1 MGACQIAGAG
11 GQKGPWRRAAAM
23 ISAPMALLVVVFA
36 LLAAPQQAAASVT
49 IGSEQI
55 VLSSEGAGA
64 IVTRSPF
71 RVVFTGAGG
80 EAVLSEAENVSE
92 STLPLERSA
101 IQPANAPTGPSSYS
115 PLSFLVGTD
124 QPEAYSTVRYD
135 GTQTGQYSG
144 DLSAATETGT
154 EYSARAVLSA
164 AQVGEGVQMTLSTND
179 PSGRELT
186 VSITPQQTPGGT
198 AMRLSATPTDPSG
211 VAAMS
216 DSFASSPQE
225 AFHGFGGRHNA
236 IDQHG
241 QEFYNWVDQENV
253 TTTPSEPGNLQL
265 YPDGPQAA
273 YYVQSSF
280 VSNQGYGFFLNTS
293 ALSLWNLDDGR
304 PEQWQ
309 AQNAEP
315 SIEYVVAPGPMSRAV
330 SELTSITGRQRVPAQ
345 WFLGPLFD
353 REVEEPIET
362 AAKYEKQVEADIQN
376 IVHYKL
382 PVEAYRIEGWGLLSR
397 SSLTAMIA
405 RLRELG
411 IRPLLYFRPFVG
423 QDPIGTE
430 LPGEYETAVR
440 EGYVATGGEGGP
452 YIFKDNFAASAALI
466 DFTNPAAV
474 AWWKGRIDAALEL
487 GAEGFMLDFGEQV
500 QPGMHFADGST
511 GAEMHNR
518 YPVLFQRVTRE
529 IVEQF
534 EAEHPGRQILF
545 FTRSGYSGQPGSA
558 AYTNFNFPGDET
570 TDWTHSSGLAA
581 QTPDMLNRAIG
592 GAYGYGTDIGGYL
605 DFYSQIDGRETFEIK
620 PATNELFLRW
630 AEWAALSPVFRL
642 HGSIVFEHTP
652 WSYSRSTAVM
662 YGLLSKLHLSAE
674 GLIEQL
680 WREADESGI
689 PVTRPLYLQ
698 YPQDPRA
705 AEQEQEWMLGPD
717 VLVAPVVEQAAKA
730 RSVYFPEGCW
740 RDPETGQEEVGPKSA
755 EVPARLKQLP
765 FFFACGTTP
774 FKPPGR
780 FDRAR

>member
-1 MGACQIAGAG
+1 
-11 GQKGPWRRAAAM
+11 
-23 ISAPMALLVVVFA
+23 
-36 LLAAPQQAAASVT
+36 
-49 IGSEQI
+49 
-55 VLSSEGAGA
+55 
-64 IVTRSPF
+64 
-71 RVVFTGAGG
+71 
-80 EAVLSEAENVSE
+80 
-92 STLPLERSA
+92 
-101 IQPANAPTGPSSYS
+101 
-115 PLSFLVGTD
+115 
-124 QPEAYSTVRYD
+124 
-135 GTQTGQYSG
+135 
-144 DLSAATETGT
+144 
-154 EYSARAVLSA
+154 
-164 AQVGEGVQMTLSTND
+164 
-179 PSGRELT
+179 
-186 VSITPQQTPGGT
+186 
-198 AMRLSATPTDPSG
+198 
-211 VAAMS
+211 
-216 DSFASSPQE
+216 
-225 AFHGFGGRHNA
+225 
-236 IDQHG
+236 
-241 QEFYNWVDQENV
+241 
-253 TTTPSEPGNLQL
+253 
-265 YPDGPQAA
+265 
-273 YYVQSSF
+273 
-280 VSNQGYGFFLNTS
+280 
-293 ALSLWNLDDGR
+293 
-304 PEQWQ
+304 
-309 AQNAEP
+309 
-315 SIEYVVAPGPMSRAV
+315 MSRAV

-662 YGLLSKLHLSAE
+662 YGRSPSSTSA
-674 GLIEQL
+674 
-680 WREADESGI
+680 
-689 PVTRPLYLQ
+689 
-698 YPQDPRA
+698 PRA
-705 AEQEQEWMLGPD
+705 SSSSCGGKLMR
-717 VLVAPVVEQAAKA
+717 AASLSPGRCICNTRRTRGRPNRNRSGCSARMCSSPPSSNRRPRHAACTSPKAAGGTPKPARKRWA
-730 RSVYFPEGCW
+730 RS
-740 RDPETGQEEVGPKSA
+740 RRRSR
-755 EVPARLKQLP
+755 PA
-765 FFFACGTTP
+765 
-774 FKPPGR
+774 
-780 FDRAR
+780 